1 MRQVLKIPMPITSL
15 YEVDVKSPFV
25 LTTLYVVSVKRLF
38 TLKLSYEM
46 SAKSS
51 FATYVFIIYPY
62 RIWRIS
68 LLQGHLLLLHRL

>member
-1 MRQVLKIPMPITSL
+1 MRQVLKIPMPLTS
-15 YEVDVKSPFV
+15 
-25 LTTLYVVSVKRLF
+25 
-38 TLKLSYEM
+38 SYEM

-68 LLQGHLLLLHRL
+68 LLQGHLLLLHLL